1 MESTWRYIDT
11 GLSDA
16 SCNMAVDEAIAEM
29 ALKGRVPPTLRFYGW
44 AVPSVSLG
52 CFQKTEDIDRAY
64 CEYRGIP
71 IVRRPTGG
79 RAILHGREVTYSFAS
94 RNALPCFSEGLLST
108 YGHLSRAFYT
118 ALKTLGIDVEM
129 KKRREKGRILAGSA
143 LCFQSVSYGELSIN
157 KRKVIGSA
165 QKRWKEGF
173 LQQGSIQMVTDSEL
187 MERVFRNADA
197 EKISLTMT
205 GLTDH
210 LPTLSPDELK
220 RAILKA
226 FEEIFEVTL
235 LPMELTEEEKI
246 LALRFQRQKY
256 QSPEWTFSR

>member
-1 MESTWRYIDT
+1 MDT
-11 GLSDA
+11 GISDA

-44 AVPSVSLG
+44 VVPSVSLG
-52 CFQKTEDIDRAY
+52 CFQKTDEIDREY
-64 CEYRGIP
+64 CNHRDIP

-94 RNALPCFSEGLLST
+94 RNNTLPCFSGSLLHT
-108 YGHLSRAFYT
+108 YGSLSRAFYT
-118 ALKTLGIDVEM
+118 ALKSLGIDVEM
-129 KKRREKGRILAGSA
+129 KSSREKGRILTGSA

-157 KRKVIGSA
+157 GRKVIGSA

-173 LQQGSIQMVTDSEL
+173 LQQGSIQMKIDARL

-197 EKISLTMT
+197 GKISLSMT

-220 RAILKA
+220 GAILRA
-226 FEEIFEVTL
+226 FEEIFGVRL
-235 LPMELTEEEKI
+235 LPMGLTEEEKA
-246 LALRFQRQKY
+246 LTLRFQRQKY
-256 QSPEWTFSR
+256 QSPEWTYCR

>member
-1 MESTWRYIDT
+1 MKSTWRYIDT
-11 GLSDA
+11 GISDA
-16 SCNMAVDEAIAEM
+16 SCNMALDEAIAEM

-44 AVPSVSLG
+44 AEPSVSLG
-52 CFQKTEDIDRAY
+52 CFQKSEEIDRGY

-79 RAILHGREVTYSFAS
+79 RAILHGREITYSFAS
-94 RNALPCFSEGLLST
+94 RNAVPPFSEGLLST

-118 ALKTLGIDVEM
+118 ALKSLGIDVEI
-129 KKRREKGRILAGSA
+129 KNRREKGRILTGSA

-157 KRKVIGSA
+157 KRKAIGSA

-173 LQQGSIQMVTDSEL
+173 LQQGSIQMKIDPGL

-197 EKISLTMT
+197 GKISLTMT

-220 RAILKA
+220 EAILNA
-226 FEEIFEVTL
+226 FEEIFEVRL
-235 LPMELTEEEKI
+235 LPMGLTEEEKA
-246 LALRFQRQKY
+246 LALQFQKQKY
-256 QSPEWTFSR
+256 QSPEWTYCR